1 MRIFAWDAPT
11 GQPRVM
17 HSTRW
22 VAPAADPR
30 MKARSVEPEVLY
42 EVTDHVAYVTIN
54 RPERRNALNV
64 SATTELVRRFC
75 EAGEDPDVWAI
86 LLTGAGDKAFCA
98 GGDLKEFDELAKAGA
113 RFPVPMTGPERNLF
127 EVVLETYKPVIAAI
141 NGPVLAGGCELAL
154 ACDLRIAA
162 EHAVLG
168 MPEAKRGMGANY
180 ATVLLPRLIPRPIA
194 LEMLYTGEPLSS
206 AEALR
211 WGLFN
216 RVVPS
221 ADLRDEAEKYVRS
234 IVANAPLTLRRY
246 KEMTTKGWELS
257 VHQAL
262 RLSVGPNP
270 YLSEDREEGI
280 RAFVEKR
287 SPRWAGR

>member
-1 MRIFAWDAPT
+1 M
-11 GQPRVM
+11 
-17 HSTRW
+17 
-22 VAPAADPR
+22 
-30 MKARSVEPEVLY
+30 EPEVLY
-42 EVTDHVAYVTIN
+42 EVREHVAYVTIN
-54 RPERRNALNV
+54 RPERRNALNL
-64 SATTELVRRFC
+64 SATADLVRRFC
-75 EAGEDPDVWAI
+75 EAGEDPEVRAI

-98 GGDLKEFDELAKAGA
+98 GGDLKEFDELAKQGA
-113 RFPVPMTGPERNLF
+113 RFPMPMTGPERNLF

-162 EHAVLG
+162 DHAVLG

-180 ATVLLPRLIPRPIA
+180 ATVLLPRLVPRAIA
-194 LEMLYTGEPLSS
+194 LEMLYTGDPLSPEES
-206 AEALR
+206 LR

-216 RVVPS
+216 KVVPRGT
-221 ADLRDEAEKYVRS
+221 LRDEAEAYVRS
-234 IVANAPLTLRRY
+234 IAVNAPLTLRRY

-262 RLSVGPNP
+262 RLNVGPNP

-287 SPRWAGR
+287 EPRWTGR

>member
-1 MRIFAWDAPT
+1 MER
-11 GQPRVM
+11 
-17 HSTRW
+17 
-22 VAPAADPR
+22 
-30 MKARSVEPEVLY
+30 EVLY
-42 EVTDHVAYVTIN
+42 EVTEHVAYITIN
-54 RPERRNALNV
+54 RPERRNALNL
-64 SATTELVRRFC
+64 SATSELIRCFC
-75 EAGEDPDVWAI
+75 DAGQNPEVWAI
-86 LLTGAGDKAFCA
+86 SLTGVGDKAFCS
-98 GGDLKEFDELAKAGA
+98 GGDLKEFDDLARHGA

-127 EVVLETYKPVIAAI
+127 EVVLETYKPVIAVI

-162 EHAVLG
+162 DHAHLG

-180 ATVLLPRLIPRPIA
+180 ATVLLPRLIPRAIA
-194 LEMLYTGEPLSS
+194 LQMLYTGEPLV
-206 AEALR
+206 AEEALR

-216 RVVPS
+216 KVVPRES
-221 ADLRDEAEKYVRS
+221 LREDSEQFVRG

-257 VHQAL
+257 VHAAL
-262 RLSVGPNP
+262 RLNVGPNP

-287 SPRWAGR
+287 EPRWSGR

>member
-1 MRIFAWDAPT
+1 M
-11 GQPRVM
+11 
-17 HSTRW
+17 
-22 VAPAADPR
+22 
-30 MKARSVEPEVLY
+30 EPEVLY
-42 EVTDHVAYVTIN
+42 DVRGHVAYVTIN
-54 RPERRNALNV
+54 RPERRNALNL
-64 SATTELVRRFC
+64 STTSELIRRFC
-75 EAGEDPDVWAI
+75 EAGEDEDVWAI

-98 GGDLKEFDELAKAGA
+98 GGDLKEFDEIARAGA
-113 RFPVPMTGPERNLF
+113 RFPMPMTGPERNLF

-162 EHAVLG
+162 AHATLG

-194 LEMLYTGEPLSS
+194 LEMLYTGEPLSP
-206 AEALR
+206 EDALR

-216 RVVPS
+216 QVVGS
-221 ADLRDEAEKYVRS
+221 EALREKSEIFVRK

-262 RLSVGPNP
+262 RLNVGPNP

-287 SPRWAGR
+287 EPRWSGR

>member
-1 MRIFAWDAPT
+1 ME
-11 GQPRVM
+11 
-17 HSTRW
+17 
-22 VAPAADPR
+22 
-30 MKARSVEPEVLY
+30 KEVVY
-42 EVTDHVAYVTIN
+42 EIKDHVAYVTIN
-54 RPERRNALNV
+54 RPARRNALNL
-64 SATTELVRRFC
+64 STTSELVRRFC
-75 EAGEDPDVWAI
+75 EAGENPDVWAV

-98 GGDLKEFDELAKAGA
+98 GADLKEFDELARAGA
-113 RFPVPMTGPERNLF
+113 RFPMPMTGPERNLF
-127 EVVLETYKPVIAAI
+127 ELVLETYKPVIAAI

-162 EHAVLG
+162 DHAMLG

-180 ATVLLPRLIPRPIA
+180 ATVLLPRLVPRA
-194 LEMLYTGEPLSS
+194 VAMEMLYTGDPLS
-206 AEALR
+206 AEEALR

-216 RVVPS
+216 RVVS
-221 ADLRDEAEKYVRS
+221 RDKLRDESERYVRR

-257 VHQAL
+257 VHHAL
-262 RLSVGPNP
+262 RLNVGPNP

-287 SPRWAGR
+287 EPRWVGR